1 MQWSK
6 WVVLG
11 LAGAMLARPL
21 WAQASEKQAAKHAAV
36 PLPEAK
42 TEDLYAGNS
51 LKRWMPKAERG
62 DIFAQYVLGHMYC
75 VGQGVPKDM
84 KKGLSWYQRAAD
96 QGFAP
101 GQLALGSMY
110 YNGEGVKQDYTVAAK
125 WFRLAAERGY
135 DRAQSN
141 LAAMYMNGTGVP
153 KDYTLAIKW
162 FRAAAESGLCHG
174 PIYVGQDV
182 FGRHGHGQAGS
193 GGCLWFVASS
203 CGKRQCRCRCC
214 HEGSAAE
221 DEQGS
226 DQTGAGA
233 CRADSRQEPFEQSV
247 GCIRESRIALI
258 ARVRF
263 E

>member
-6 WVVLG
+6 LVMWS
-11 LAGAMLARPL
+11 LAGTMLAGPL
-21 WAQASEKQAAKHAAV
+21 LVQASEKQAAKHSAI

-51 LKRWMPKAERG
+51 LMRWMPKAERG

-84 KKGLSWYQRAAD
+84 EKGLSWYQRAAD

-101 GQLALGSMY
+101 GQLALGTMY
-110 YNGEGVKQDYTVAAK
+110 YNGEGVKQDYIVAAK

-153 KDYTLAIKW
+153 KDYIQAIKW
-162 FRAAAESGLCHG
+162 FRAAANQGYATAQFTLSKMYLDGTGVSKPDMVAAYGLLRPLVEKG
-174 PIYVGQDV
+174 NVAAVAAMKELLPKMSQAQIEQ
-182 FGRHGHGQAGS
+182 GQALAEQIRGKNR
-193 GGCLWFVASS
+193 LDKALDAYEKVAL
-203 CGKRQCRCRCC
+203 R
-214 HEGSAAE
+214 
-221 DEQGS
+221 
-226 DQTGAGA
+226 
-233 CRADSRQEPFEQSV
+233 
-247 GCIRESRIALI
+247 
-258 ARVRF
+258 
-263 E
+263 